1 MAHWLPLIY
10 VVGLFFTMLAA
21 FSAGRELG
29 QRHRSRQGDD
39 ASPGISTIDGALFGL
54 FGLLLA
60 FTFYGAAARFDA
72 RRDLIRQEANAIGT
86 AYLRV
91 DLVPPAYQPQ
101 LRTLFRD
108 YVDARM
114 VVYDHSDQPAAV
126 AAAEAKVDTLQ
137 HKLWDAATP
146 AAAAAQGAQATMLLL
161 PALNDV
167 IDIVT
172 TRKVATMTHPPAIVF
187 LLLWVL
193 AIACSLI
200 SGYSMGGNPNRNRV
214 HITTF
219 VVTMVLT
226 VYVIVDL
233 ELPRLGLISIAR
245 ADVILRDVG
254 TSIDADIKRRAP

>member
-1 MAHWLPLIY
+1 MAHWVPLIY

-21 FSAGRELG
+21 FTAGRELG
-29 QRHRSRQGDD
+29 QRHRARQGDD
-39 ASPGISTIDGALFGL
+39 SSPGISTLDGALFGL

-101 LRTLFRD
+101 LRALFRD
-108 YVDARM
+108 YVDARLA
-114 VVYDHSDQPAAV
+114 VYDYPDQPAAV
-126 AAAEAKVDTLQ
+126 TAAAAKVDALQ
-137 HKLWDAATP
+137 HKLWDTAMIAT
-146 AAAAAQGAQATMLLL
+146 AAAPGTPATMLFL
-161 PALNDV
+161 PALNEV

-172 TRKVATMTHPPAIVF
+172 TRKVATMTHPPFIVF

-193 AIACSLI
+193 SVACSLI

-226 VYVIVDL
+226 VYVIIDL
-233 ELPRLGLISIAR
+233 ELPRLGLISIAS
-245 ADVILRDVG
+245 ADVVLRDVG
-254 TSIDADIKRRAP
+254 TSIDADITRRAQ

>member
-1 MAHWLPLIY
+1 MSHWLPLIY
-10 VVGLFFTMLAA
+10 VAGLFVTMLGA
-21 FSAGRELG
+21 FAAGRELG
-29 QRHRSRQGDD
+29 QRHRARQGDD
-39 ASPGISTIDGALFGL
+39 ASPGISTLDGALFGL

-86 AYLRV
+86 AYLRI

-101 LRTLFRD
+101 LRKLFRD
-108 YVDARM
+108 YVDARLA
-114 VVYDHSDQPAAV
+114 VFDQPDQPAV
-126 AAAEAKVDTLQ
+126 AAAASTRVAALQ
-137 HKLWDAATP
+137 RQMWDAAVP
-146 AAAAAQGAQATMLLL
+146 AAAAAQGPPATMLLL

-172 TRKVATMTHPPAIVF
+172 TRQVAKMTHPPAVVF
-187 LLLWVL
+187 GLLWVL
-193 AIACSLI
+193 AVACSLV

-219 VVTMVLT
+219 VVAMTLT

-233 ELPRLGLISIAR
+233 ELPRLGLISIAS
-245 ADVILRDVG
+245 ADVLLRDVG
-254 TSIDADIKRRAP
+254 VSIDADIRRRAP